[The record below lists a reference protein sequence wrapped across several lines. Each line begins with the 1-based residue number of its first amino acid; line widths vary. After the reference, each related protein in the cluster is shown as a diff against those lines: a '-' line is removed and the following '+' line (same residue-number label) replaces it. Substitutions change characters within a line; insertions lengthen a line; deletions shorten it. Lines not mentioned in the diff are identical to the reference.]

1 MRYGVIAANC
11 SENLCVLSVRCFGLA
26 GPSWPV
32 NIGPPIGR
40 RHKSINKEH
49 ISEFGGRGASRK
61 VSQSVT
67 KLSQSVAHLSG
78 TGDSQRESGR
88 FARINSRESFAIQTP
103 IFIASARF
111 ARITR
116 ISDSHARFAR
126 NSHIH
131 SQIRRPFAS
140 GMSCFLFLSFGSLLK
155 IGAHFY
161 ACIVV

>member
-1 MRYGVIAANC
+1 M
-11 SENLCVLSVRCFGLA
+11 VLEPKL
-26 GPSWPV
+26 
-32 NIGPPIGR
+32 
-40 RHKSINKEH
+40 
-49 ISEFGGRGASRK
+49 FGG
-61 VSQSVT
+61 VVVQSQT
-67 KLSQSVAHLSG
+67 LPETHGLSG

-88 FARINSRESFAIQTP
+88 FATRINSRESFAIQTT

-116 ISDSHARFAR
+116 ISNSHARFAR

-140 GMSCFLFLSFGSLLK
+140 GMSCFSFLSFGSLLE